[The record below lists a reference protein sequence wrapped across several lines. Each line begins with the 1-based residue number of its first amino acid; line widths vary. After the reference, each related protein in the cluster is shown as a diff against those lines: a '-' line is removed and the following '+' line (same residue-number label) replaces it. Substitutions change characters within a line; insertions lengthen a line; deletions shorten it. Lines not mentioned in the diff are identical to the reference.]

1 MRLLLMGPPGAGKGT
16 QAVALS
22 AALGVPQI
30 ATGDIFRANAAAG
43 TDLGKVA
50 KRYLDAGDYVPD
62 AVTNEMVR
70 ARLGEPDAR
79 EGFLLDGYP
88 RTVQQVRTLDEILA
102 EHDTRLDA
110 VVALQVPAEELV
122 HRLVNRAH
130 RDGRSDDT
138 EDVIRHRQ
146 NVYADQTAPLLDEYS
161 RRGILLEVDGIGEVA
176 DVQARVMAALD
187 AVQTAT
193 VPTDNG

>member
-1 MRLLLMGPPGAGKGT
+1 MRLILLGPPGAGKGT
-16 QAVALS
+16 QAAWIKE
-22 AALGVPQI
+22 AYGVPQLS
-30 ATGDIFRANAAAG
+30 TGDMLREAVARG
-43 TDLGKVA
+43 TGVGRQAKAVIERGELVSDEIINRIVA
-50 KRYLDAGDYVPD
+50 ERV
-62 AVTNEMVR
+62 
-70 ARLGEPDAR
+70 GEPDCAS
-79 EGFLLDGYP
+79 GFSLDGYP

-161 RRGILLEVDGIGEVA
+161 RRGILLEIDGIGEVA

>member
-1 MRLLLMGPPGAGKGT
+1 MGPPGAGKGT

-30 ATGDIFRANAAAG
+30 ATGDIFRANVTAG
-43 TDLGKVA
+43 TDLGREA

-62 AVTNEMVR
+62 AVTNAMVR
-70 ARLGEPDAR
+70 ARL
-79 EGFLLDGYP
+79 
-88 RTVQQVRTLDEILA
+88 RTVHQVRTLDEILA

-146 NVYADQTAPLLDEYS
+146 NVYAEQTAPLLDEYS
-161 RRGILLEVDGIGEVA
+161 RRGILLEIDGIGEVA